1 MLYFYPGLSHM
12 HDSIFMKKFSNTSS
26 QLTRFNLDDLQGYQ
40 LPRLHHTGLQ
50 TREEE
55 QIVRITILN
64 SSVATPPCLHLLTFP
79 PSSSLH
85 CNIIF
90 HFPLIPHVQYPS
102 TPLFSPLPP
111 PPLSPLTSPPLVSPL
126 LLYPMSHLFPP
137 SQLPLWLSFI
147 SSSLCFPLPLNCLPL
162 FKLQHNTPPHQP
174 KF

>member
-50 TREEE
+50 MREEE
-55 QIVRITILN
+55 QIVCITVLN
-64 SSVATPPCLHLLTFP
+64 SSVATPPRLHLLTFP

-90 HFPLIPHVQYPS
+90 HSPLIPHVQYPS
-102 TPLFSPLPP
+102 TPLFSPLPFLP
-111 PPLSPLTSPPLVSPL
+111 PPFLPSPL
-126 LLYPMSHLFPP
+126 LPLSLLFSYIQCP
-137 SQLPLWLSFI
+137 I
-147 SSSLCFPLPLNCLPL
+147 FPLPPNSHSGSLFHFFIPL
-162 FKLQHNTPPHQP
+162 FSSPT
-174 KF
+174 